1 VIRSRMPIC
10 ISVCLL
16 SPPPPGD
23 ARAAVNEYN
32 CCASSPR
39 QNPCKYTTSGYDLS
53 SVKSFGF
60 NTERVVDIGNE
71 AEISDLV

>member
-1 VIRSRMPIC
+1 
-10 ISVCLL
+10 
-16 SPPPPGD
+16 
-23 ARAAVNEYN
+23 
-32 CCASSPR
+32 
-39 QNPCKYTTSGYDLS
+39 LS